1 MSKYKKL
8 QRNFSKYL
16 GDKTKKDLEQ
26 ELFLQYPE
34 LFNEVAKYR
43 RYGVPKV
50 YKNACKEYP
59 VDEKTFFFE
68 SNLARQ
74 YTGNPR
80 YIYERMLELYPDYT
94 YIWSYEGDKSI
105 IPGNAIVV
113 DRGSDEYYKYLAKSA
128 VVVNNTIFPIWYLR
142 DETFYLQTWHGTPYK
157 KMHWDIDLE
166 YFKDGKTTPH
176 FYVKSTGWSTLLSP
190 NHYSSEKFRSCF
202 RYTGKIL
209 ESGYPAN
216 DIFYDKEKYESKR
229 NEIREKLNISRDSL
243 VYLYAPTWRNNRD
256 NYLRPTIFKFDLMF
270 DLDKFMDNAPDNS
283 VLLIRIHHMSELNE
297 LDNVAENVINV
308 TDWDDAL
315 ELMCASDILITDYSS
330 IVFDWYCSKKPVIYF
345 VPDLE
350 KYENFIKGVYFDIRK
365 VNCGVLCR
373 SEEELYENLDVR
385 DAPFY
390 DEFYEEFCSIHDG
403 KSTDNVI
410 KYIMDR
416 NKVSSKQKI
425 KNSLKKIYNLF

>member
-1 MSKYKKL
+1 
-8 QRNFSKYL
+8 
-16 GDKTKKDLEQ
+16 
-26 ELFLQYPE
+26 
-34 LFNEVAKYR
+34 
-43 RYGVPKV
+43 
-50 YKNACKEYP
+50 
-59 VDEKTFFFE
+59 
-68 SNLARQ
+68 
-74 YTGNPR
+74 
-80 YIYERMLELYPDYT
+80 
-94 YIWSYEGDKSI
+94 
-105 IPGNAIVV
+105 
-113 DRGSDEYYKYLAKSA
+113 
-128 VVVNNTIFPIWYLR
+128 
-142 DETFYLQTWHGTPYK
+142 
-157 KMHWDIDLE
+157 
-166 YFKDGKTTPH
+166 
-176 FYVKSTGWSTLLSP
+176 
-190 NHYSSEKFRSCF
+190 
-202 RYTGKIL
+202 
-209 ESGYPAN
+209 
-216 DIFYDKEKYESKR
+216 
-229 NEIREKLNISRDSL
+229 
-243 VYLYAPTWRNNRD
+243 
-256 NYLRPTIFKFDLMF
+256 
-270 DLDKFMDNAPDNS
+270 
-283 VLLIRIHHMSELNE
+283 MSELNE